1 MRFDSLSRCLR
12 YGAFALFV
20 GLFFVSGTVV
30 HADVC
35 VWRDPER
42 SMLKLFP
49 EARDYRTVTHK
60 LDAAAIAR
68 IEQMIGEPLEPG
80 EKAEFNFYEI
90 TGAGRS
96 LGWVMALA
104 GMGEYGV
111 IEAVVGLEPDHRIR
125 GVYLQRVRER
135 KAEAL
140 KSPAFLDRFKG
151 KRAGESVTVNPV
163 AGAEKASHEIA
174 RVVKKM
180 LAFDAVLNT
189 HTSQ

>member
-1 MRFDSLSRCLR
+1 MRFDSLARYLR
-12 YGAFALFV
+12 YETLALFV
-20 GLFFVSGTVV
+20 GLLSVSITL

-42 SMLKLFP
+42 TMLRLFP
-49 EARDYRTVTHK
+49 EARDYRTVTRK
-60 LDAAAIAR
+60 LDGADIAR
-68 IEQMIGEPLEPG
+68 IEQLIGEPLEPG
-80 EKAEFNFYEI
+80 EKTEFNFYEI
-90 TGAGRS
+90 TGARGS

-111 IEAVVGLEPDHRIR
+111 IEAVVGLEPDHRVR

-135 KAEAL
+135 KADAL
-140 KSPAFLDRFKG
+140 KSPAFLDQFKG
-151 KRAGESVTVNPV
+151 KRARDPLTASPV
-163 AGAEKASHEIA
+163 PGAEKASHEIA

-189 HTSQ
+189 KTPD

>member
-1 MRFDSLSRCLR
+1 MHFDFPSQRLR
-12 YGAFALFV
+12 HGAFVLFV
-20 GLFFVSGTVV
+20 GLLAASSAL

-49 EARDYRTVTHK
+49 EARDYRTVTRK

-68 IEQMIGEPLEPG
+68 IEQLIGEPLEPG
-80 EKAEFNFYEI
+80 EKTEFNFYEI

-111 IEAVVGLEPDHRIR
+111 IEVVVGLEPDHRIR

-140 KSPAFLDRFKG
+140 KLPVFLDQFKG
-151 KRAGESVTVNPV
+151 KRAREPLTVNP
-163 AGAEKASHEIA
+163 APGAEKASHEIA

-180 LAFDAVLNT
+180 LAFDAVL
-189 HTSQ
+189 SAKKSD

>member
-12 YGAFALFV
+12 H
-20 GLFFVSGTVV
+20 GTVV
-30 HADVC
+30 LFVALLSVSSSVYADVC

-49 EARDYRTVTHK
+49 EARDYRTVTRK
-60 LDAAAIAR
+60 LDAATIAR
-68 IEQMIGEPLEPG
+68 IEQLIGEPLEAG

-140 KSPAFLDRFKG
+140 KSPAFLDQFKG
-151 KRAGESVTVNPV
+151 KRVREPSTVNP
-163 AGAEKASHEIA
+163 APGAEKASHEIT

>member
-1 MRFDSLSRCLR
+1 MRFDSLSRYLR
-12 YGAFALFV
+12 YGTFVLFV
-20 GLFFVSGTVV
+20 GSLSLSSAV

-49 EARDYRTVTHK
+49 EARDYRTVTRK

-68 IEQMIGEPLEPG
+68 IEQLIGEPLEPG
-80 EKAEFNFYEI
+80 EKMEFNFYEI

-96 LGWVMALA
+96 LGWAMALA

-140 KSPAFLDRFKG
+140 KSPVFLDQFKG
-151 KRAGESVTVNPV
+151 KRARDPLTVNPV
-163 AGAEKASHEIA
+163 PGAEKASHEIA

-180 LAFDAVLNT
+180 LAFDAVLNAKT
-189 HTSQ
+189 LD

>member
-1 MRFDSLSRCLR
+1 MCCDSLSRCLR
-12 YGAFALFV
+12 YGAFMLFA
-20 GLFFVSGTVV
+20 GLLSASSISR
-30 HADVC
+30 ADVC

-49 EARDYRTVTHK
+49 EARDYRTVTRK
-60 LDAAAIAR
+60 LDAAANAR
-68 IEQMIGEPLEPG
+68 IEQLIGEPLEAG
-80 EKAEFNFYEI
+80 EKTEFNFYEI
-90 TGAGRS
+90 TGAGGS

-135 KAEAL
+135 KAGAL

-151 KRAGESVTVNPV
+151 KRAGDRVTENPV
-163 AGAEKASHEIA
+163 AGAEKASHEIT

-189 HTSQ
+189 NTSD